1 MTSYVPDKLPPILP
15 NERSAAKKLLQAKVH
30 GLKAASV
37 FEALCL
43 KTHEEL
49 DLWTRDLLVDLHDVK
64 HDMDALPKRMP
75 WSADLGFEI
84 ILYHHELYEGFSL
97 YHTEFSWMVWADR
110 SLTRFLLVG
119 RFSQEKCGI
128 KNCGCLLSQDYNGL
142 LELSAQRLLNLV
154 SYLPLADG
162 GPRWWAVLYFGG
174 RGRLTT
180 SAVVRVPATFT
191 SPHCPFPL
199 DELCAFHRSSLPTP
213 PGIDPL
219 KQPAVLHLTPSNTP
233 PVLGENDLVAL
244 DCLIRRAGLSVPSS
258 IVRSCVLRQK
268 GKVELP
274 KVMGHGRN
282 AFVNDEVK
290 RLCGTCGKKKSMD
303 DLQRCGGCRMV
314 FYCDPR
320 CQRNG
325 WKEHR
330 GVCMSKEGRPVGK
343 G

>member
-1 MTSYVPDKLPPILP
+1 MTSYVPDKLLPILA
-15 NERSAAKKLLQAKVH
+15 NDRSAAKKLLQAKVH

-49 DLWTRDLLVDLHDVK
+49 DLWTQDLLVDLHNIK
-64 HDMDALPKRMP
+64 HDMDTTQRHTP
-75 WSADLGFEI
+75 WSADLGFQI
-84 ILYHHELYEGFSL
+84 ILYHHELYEGFSH

-142 LELSAQRLLNLV
+142 LKLSAQRLLNLV

-162 GPRWWAVLYFGG
+162 GPRW
-174 RGRLTT
+174 
-180 SAVVRVPATFT
+180 VRATFT
-191 SPHCPFPL
+191 SPQCPFPL
-199 DELCAFHRSSLPTP
+199 DELYAFHRSSLPTP

-219 KQPAVLHLTPSNTP
+219 KQPAILHLTPSNTP

-258 IVRSCVLRQK
+258 IVRSRVLRQK

-303 DLQRCGGCRMV
+303 DLQRCAGCRMV

-330 GVCMSKEGRPVGK
+330 SVCMPKEGRAVGK

>member
-162 GPRWWAVLYFGG
+162 GPRW
-174 RGRLTT
+174 
-180 SAVVRVPATFT
+180 VPATFT

-199 DELCAFHRSSLPTP
+199 DELF
-213 PGIDPL
+213 
-219 KQPAVLHLTPSNTP
+219 LHLTPSNTP